1 MMRRAIPILVSS
13 GAVNERTLPNDL
25 EGLPAVYAPAP
36 LLPHAAIA
44 RWIERRARESVA
56 VPGPPG

>member
-1 MMRRAIPILVSS
+1 VSS
-13 GAVNERTLPNDL
+13 GAVNERTLPDDL

-36 LLPHAAIA
+36 LPPHAAFA

-56 VPGPPG
+56 DTGPPG